1 MNLVMAGAHP
11 RPARMVSAVAA
22 AVALCILG
30 DSLLYAVLPLEAAR
44 LGIPLS
50 LVGVLLSANR
60 LVRLATNG
68 LASTLFERWGPYR
81 AFLLACLVG
90 LLSTVFYGLS
100 QGFLLFLAARMLWGT
115 AWSALRQGG
124 YQAVW
129 SGESSHRGRLTGL
142 LWGIVRL
149 GSAVSVLGGGFLYDR
164 FGFPTTIMIV
174 TGITALALPVAYT
187 LSWPAQTGHP
197 THQRPHAR
205 RWQQWQANVVTA
217 LAEPARRWLVLAGA
231 MQLLL
236 SSVVIATSSLLLA
249 SMAGSEAAINWLG
262 VATVTGL
269 LQATRW
275 LSDITV
281 GPTLGYLSD
290 RIGQAN
296 LAAMLVS
303 ISLTSIVGLILLPP
317 GPAIFCLLL
326 VLLCDS
332 GLSVAL
338 SAAAS
343 GMALKTERPHL
354 FVGVYT
360 TATDLG
366 SALGPLFAL
375 SVGQAIGFTT
385 LYMMVSILCLAA
397 IFRYW
402 WFVHRS

>member
-1 MNLVMAGAHP
+1 MNLAMAGAHP
-11 RPARMVSAVAA
+11 RPARMVSTVAS

-81 AFLLACLVG
+81 AFLLACVVG
-90 LLSTVFYGLS
+90 LISTALYGLS
-100 QGFLLFLAARMLWGT
+100 QGFLLFLAARLLWGT

-129 SGESSHRGRLTGL
+129 SGDSTNRGRLTGL

-149 GSAVSVLGGGFLYDR
+149 GSAVAVLGGGFLYDR
-164 FGFPTTIMIV
+164 VGFSTTILIV
-174 TGITALALPVAYT
+174 TTVTALAIPVAYAFT
-187 LSWPAQTGHP
+187 WPAQVARPAHPQPQTG
-197 THQRPHAR
+197 
-205 RWQQWQANVVTA
+205 RWQRWFVDVRTA
-217 LAEPARRWLVLAGA
+217 LAEPPHRWLVLAGG

-249 SMAGSEAAINWLG
+249 RMAGSEAAISWLG

-269 LQATRW
+269 LQGARW

-281 GPTLGYLSD
+281 GPALGYVSD

-296 LAAMLVS
+296 LAALLVTL
-303 ISLTSIVGLILLPP
+303 SLASIVGLMLLPA
-317 GPAIFCLLL
+317 GLAIFCLLL
-326 VLLCDS
+326 VLLCDC

-343 GMALKTERPHL
+343 GMALTTQRPHL

-385 LYMMVSILCLAA
+385 LYVMVSVLSLTA
-397 IFRYW
+397 IYRYW
-402 WFVHRS
+402 WLAYRS